1 MLLSDYRMIWNKHSL
16 VYSGLLMSLFL
27 ILSLYSV
34 AAAQQTKTNAITYWL
49 EPLNLGKQ
57 LKIQCS
63 SGSLVEFV
71 ADCPLTSSC
80 NSLRMEND
88 TLICTNSNAE
98 NSTSKLPNEE
108 RY

>member
-1 MLLSDYRMIWNKHSL
+1 MIWNKHSL
-16 VYSGLLMSLFL
+16 VHSGLLMSLFL

-49 EPLNLGKQ
+49 EPLDLGKQ

-71 ADCPLTSSC
+71 ADCPLTNSC
-80 NSLRMEND
+80 KSLRMENN
-88 TLICTNSNAE
+88 TLICTNSKADTTT
-98 NSTSKLPNEE
+98 TSELPNEE

>member
-1 MLLSDYRMIWNKHSL
+1 MIWNKHSP
-16 VYSGLLMSLFL
+16 VYSGLLLSVFL
-27 ILSLYSV
+27 ILSLYSL
-34 AAAQQTKTNAITYWL
+34 AAAQQAKTNGITYWS
-49 EPLNLGKQ
+49 EPLDFGKQ

-71 ADCPLTSSC
+71 SDCPLTNSC

-88 TLICTNSNAE
+88 TLICTNSKAE
-98 NSTSKLPNEE
+98 NFTIELPNQE

>member
-1 MLLSDYRMIWNKHSL
+1 MT
-16 VYSGLLMSLFL
+16 LFL

-34 AAAQQTKTNAITYWL
+34 AAAQQTKTNAIAYWL
-49 EPLNLGKQ
+49 EPLDLGKQ

-71 ADCPLTSSC
+71 SDCPLTSSC
-80 NSLRMEND
+80 NSLRMDND
-88 TLICTNSNAE
+88 TLICTNSKAE
-98 NSTSKLPNEE
+98 NFTSEPPNEA